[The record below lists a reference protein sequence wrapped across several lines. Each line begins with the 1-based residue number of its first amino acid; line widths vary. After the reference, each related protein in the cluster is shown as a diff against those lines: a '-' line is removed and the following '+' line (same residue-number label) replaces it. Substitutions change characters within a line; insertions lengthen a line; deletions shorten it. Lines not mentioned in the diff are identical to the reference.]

1 MKQTPNTVIQ
11 WFKQPYAAILSF
23 IQRLQSRTNKI
34 SVTQATIIP
43 RDEHPISRTII
54 SRAALDV
61 LYGLKDAGYEA
72 YLVGGCLRDAL
83 NSATPKDC
91 DVVTDAGPEEIHR
104 TDRRA
109 RIIARRFRLVQ
120 LYFGRDVVEVAT
132 FR

>member
-11 WFKQPYAAILSF
+11 RFKQPYAAILSF

-43 RDEHPISRTII
+43 RDEHPISRKII

-83 NSATPKDC
+83 KIGRASCRERVLVLEP
-91 DVVTDAGPEEIHR
+91 AGSLQHDK
-104 TDRRA
+104 TA
-109 RIIARRFRLVQ
+109 
-120 LYFGRDVVEVAT
+120 
-132 FR
+132 